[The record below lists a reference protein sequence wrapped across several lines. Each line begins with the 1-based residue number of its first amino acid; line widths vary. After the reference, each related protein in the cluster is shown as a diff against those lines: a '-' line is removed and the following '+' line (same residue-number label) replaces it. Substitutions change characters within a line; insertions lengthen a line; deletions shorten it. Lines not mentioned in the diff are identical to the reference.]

1 MFFNLCSVEVFFKI
15 LGSSSSGNAA
25 VLRVHDQTI
34 LIDAGLSGKKLQF
47 LLGEEG
53 IAIEDLSAVFL
64 THEHNDHSAGIRG
77 SQSSADCRFLQ
88 TGTPSGDPSQVAKAS
103 ELENFR
109 DRKPFSFESFEIHPF
124 SVPHDAYD
132 PVGFYFKWGKDD
144 LFDPFSSLAWVTD
157 LGYVPALVRE
167 RIRQARILVLE
178 ANHCSKMLEDDKKRP
193 WSLKQRIRGR
203 HGHLSNQSTFDLLDS
218 MEGSRWEKIFLMH
231 LSKDCND
238 VELVKDR
245 FSLLKG
251 QGNRFST
258 YVVDPNSAESIPL

>member
-53 IAIEDLSAVFL
+53 IAIEELTAVFL

-77 SQSSADCRFLQ
+77 LSKFGRLPIFANRDTVQAIQAKLPRRPNWKIFE
-88 TGTPSGDPSQVAKAS
+88 TG
-103 ELENFR
+103 
-109 DRKPFSFESFEIHPF
+109 KPFSFESFEIHPF

-157 LGYVPALVRE
+157 LDMSQPCAGKNPASP
-167 RIRQARILVLE
+167 
-178 ANHCSKMLEDDKKRP
+178 HFGP
-193 WSLKQRIRGR
+193 
-203 HGHLSNQSTFDLLDS
+203 
-218 MEGSRWEKIFLMH
+218 
-231 LSKDCND
+231 
-238 VELVKDR
+238 
-245 FSLLKG
+245 
-251 QGNRFST
+251 
-258 YVVDPNSAESIPL
+258 